1 MEGLLIAEQLRR
13 VAPLLPSTRLSWRF
27 PDPYTFVLPLKKG
40 GLWFYNRPPNAQVS
54 YRNDV
59 PSFGG
64 TYTGFQDLLV
74 ARAAGDLLAVEQVKL
89 DRVLRLTFA
98 PSHGFV
104 ETPGVVLV
112 AELTG
117 RNCNLILLDED
128 GMILGAAREVTNSI
142 NRFREVRAG
151 LRYNPPPPYEKRD
164 PRTLSEAELTELL
177 TGRKL
182 SELRDLLDG
191 FGPQLTGAAAQLVGV
206 PRNAVLDEAD
216 AVKAAATVKRLSDAP
231 SAVLDEI
238 GGRAD
243 LSALREA
250 EAQEASVQRL
260 RSALEKRRGLAQKRL
275 DDLSRT
281 LESALEA
288 DTLRSDADL
297 LMAYPKEVPA
307 HAVKAV
313 LTDFEGEPREVSLNA
328 RLNPVENAQV
338 LYERA
343 KKREGRLEGA
353 AAREDGLK
361 TDLAELISL
370 LERLPTLSD
379 AEIKTL
385 SQTYVNETKP
395 QGRAA
400 PGTRYT
406 SPQGFDVWV
415 GRSSRGND
423 ELTFKV
429 AKSRDVW
436 LHAQGYPG
444 SHVIVK
450 AENREVPFE
459 TVLFAAQLA
468 AAYSKAG
475 MSENVPVDYT
485 LKKNVWKVKGG
496 APGAVNFSQ
505 QKTVYVTPSRRPEG
519 AVSLE

>member
-13 VAPLLPSTRLSWRF
+13 IAPLLPSTRLSWRF

-40 GLWFYNRPPNAQVS
+40 GMWFYNRPPNAQVS

-74 ARAAGDLLAVEQVKL
+74 ARAAGDLLKAEQVKL
-89 DRVLRLTFA
+89 DRVLRLEFA
-98 PSHGFV
+98 PSRGFV

-117 RNCNLILLDED
+117 RNCNLILLDES
-128 GMILGAAREVTNSI
+128 GIILGAAREVTSSI

-151 LRYNPPPPYEKRD
+151 LRYEPPPPYDKRD

-177 TGRKL
+177 TGHKL

-206 PRNAVLDEAD
+206 PRNAVLDEAK
-216 AVKAAATVKRLSDAP
+216 AEKAATTIKRLSDAP
-231 SAVLDEI
+231 STGLDEL

-250 EAQEASVQRL
+250 EAQEARVQRV

-288 DTLRSDADL
+288 DTLRGDADL

-307 HAVKAV
+307 HAAKVT
-313 LTDFEGEPREVSLNA
+313 LTDFEGELREVSLDT
-328 RLNPVENAQV
+328 RLNPVENAQA

-353 AAREDGLK
+353 AAREEGLRAE
-361 TDLAELISL
+361 LAELTEL
-370 LERLPTLSD
+370 LGRVPTLSD
-379 AEIKTL
+379 ADIKTL
-385 SQTYVNETKP
+385 SQTYLTETKS

-406 SPQGFDVWV
+406 SPQGFTVWV
-415 GRSSRGND
+415 GRSSKGND
-423 ELTFKV
+423 ELTFKL
-429 AKSRDVW
+429 AKSRDLW

-475 MSENVPVDYT
+475 LSENVPVDYT
-485 LKKNVWKVKGG
+485 LRKNVWKIKGG

-519 AVSLE
+519 EA